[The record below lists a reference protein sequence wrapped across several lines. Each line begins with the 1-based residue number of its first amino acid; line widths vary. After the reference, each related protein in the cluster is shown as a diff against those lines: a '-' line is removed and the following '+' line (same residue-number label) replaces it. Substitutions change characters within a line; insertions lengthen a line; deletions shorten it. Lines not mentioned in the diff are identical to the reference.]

1 MGVVSSTF
9 DSVTNLVDSTFKGV
23 GDVLSGD
30 VSKGL
35 KELVPAAV
43 TAGTM
48 YMTGGM
54 GGGLESMLAEDAA
67 SLAAQG
73 LAEDQIASTL
83 ATQYGVDAFVASDAA
98 SLASSGLGADQIAN
112 TLSSSYGAAS
122 GGTGLGD
129 LASQIGDQVG
139 DFPTSGSFGSP
150 TATGVKEAAQ
160 TLLNQNATTAAGGS
174 ALQTLKDLAG
184 YAKTGSQLIGGVN
197 TILGGTK
204 LAQGSGIKPGAADP
218 YAQFRAGNA
227 VQLNAL
233 LQDPSTITTDPQYKF
248 LLSQGLQGL
257 QAQQAAQGRLVSG
270 GALLQGQQFGQQ
282 LAQSS
287 YADKVKTLAQLSGAT
302 QAPATGAYYGSNIGT
317 NNTFSTLAGMNTI
330 AQGIGQVSNPLA
342 TLYSMY
348 NSGTPTVTG

>member
-1 MGVVSSTF
+1 MGVVN
-9 DSVTNLVDSTFKGV
+9 SVVKTVESAFKGV
-23 GDVLSGD
+23 EDIFSGNI
-30 VSKGL
+30 SQGL
-35 KELVPAAV
+35 GELVPAAV

-48 YMTGGM
+48 YLTGGM

-67 SLAAQG
+67 ALTAQG
-73 LAEDQIASTL
+73 LAEDQVASTL

-98 SLASSGLGADQIAN
+98 SLASSGLGADQIAS
-112 TLSSSYGAAS
+112 TLTSSYGTTPEIS
-122 GGTGLGD
+122 N
-129 LASQIGDQVG
+129 LATQIGDQAG
-139 DFPTSGSFGSP
+139 DFPTTGGFGSP
-150 TATGVKEAAQ
+150 TAPGVQEAAKVLMD
-160 TLLNQNATTAAGGS
+160 TNATTAAGGS

-197 TILGGTK
+197 TILGGNK
-204 LAQGSGIKPGAADP
+204 LMGGTGVKPGAADP
-218 YAQFRAGNA
+218 YAAYRPANA
-227 VQLNAL
+227 AQLNEL
-233 LQDPSTITTDPQYKF
+233 LQNPSTITSDPQYKF

-287 YADKVKTLAQLSGAT
+287 YADKVKTLAQLSGAS

>member
-1 MGVVSSTF
+1 MGVVSST
-9 DSVTNLVDSTFKGV
+9 VDSITNVVDSAFKGV
-23 GDVLSGD
+23 GSILEGD
-30 VSKGL
+30 ISQGV
-35 KELVPAAV
+35 KELAPAAIA
-43 TAGTM
+43 AGTM
-48 YMTGGM
+48 YFTGGM

-67 SLAAQG
+67 ALTAQG
-73 LAEDQIASTL
+73 LAEDQIAATL
-83 ATQYGVDAFVASDAA
+83 AEQYGVADFVAADAA
-98 SLASSGLGADQIAN
+98 NLASSGLGSEQIAS
-112 TLSSSYGAAS
+112 TLTSSYGTAPEIS
-122 GGTGLGD
+122 N
-129 LASQIGDQVG
+129 LATQIGDQAG
-139 DFPTSGSFGSP
+139 DFPISGGFGSP
-150 TATGVKEAAQ
+150 TAPGVSNATQA
-160 TLLNQNATTAAGGS
+160 LLNSNATTAAGGS

-197 TILGGTK
+197 TILGGSK
-204 LAQGSGIKPGAADP
+204 LMGGTGIKPGAADP
-218 YAQFRAGNA
+218 YAQFRSGNA
-227 VQLNAL
+227 AQLNAL
-233 LQDPSTITTDPQYKF
+233 LADPSTITSDPQYKF

-330 AQGIGQVSNPLA
+330 GQGIGQVANPLA